1 MSYGASITSGVNIGR
16 TIPLMGSD
24 MNAIKLAKNKAIV
37 IKAAG
42 NGNTSQSSRFYGK
55 GQSYLTLKSNN
66 NAFGANI
73 FNEILNNLIFVG
85 ALDKN
90 EKRIAKWSD
99 RPGNGCFRGKNE
111 NKCTKENQY
120 KYYFIVAPGYVKTT
134 NYDGS
139 YNNTQGTSFSA
150 PIVSGAAALIQSKWS
165 RLKPDQIRT
174 ILFKTAT
181 DMGKKGV
188 DPVYGWGRLNI
199 TRALKPINGSI
210 GGVRVG
216 QRSTVFNRLGSSTSF
231 KNEPTIYD
239 AFDRDF
245 QATNYFYTNRSPI
258 FMAPIISADIPLNL
272 NFNTIEA
279 SDGSLTHSINGVS
292 YKGYT
297 YFQSFSG
304 NTYWQNFDTEPS
316 STYIPPTLAH
326 LISGNSL
333 IGYDTEHFSVFASF
347 PSNDTINPTSPHTLG
362 LVHKSRFES
371 GLIISNT
378 FGSIKENGFFGLNSI
393 DGFGFEKEMTNL
405 FFITDASNTYKS
417 LDYSIRLENHVS
429 PNSYSSDVMSWSNL
443 SLSKLSFDV
452 GHNWDSQRIGI
463 SIKSPLLAR
472 GQFISSID
480 DMRDLDDFYHED
492 EAVRITYDLDI
503 ENSGVFNTMLST
515 ENDGTV
521 SVNYQVKF

>member
-1 MSYGASITSGVNIGR
+1 
-16 TIPLMGSD
+16 
-24 MNAIKLAKNKAIV
+24 
-37 IKAAG
+37 
-42 NGNTSQSSRFYGK
+42 
-55 GQSYLTLKSNN
+55 
-66 NAFGANI
+66 
-73 FNEILNNLIFVG
+73 
-85 ALDKN
+85 
-90 EKRIAKWSD
+90 
-99 RPGNGCFRGKNE
+99 
-111 NKCTKENQY
+111 
-120 KYYFIVAPGYVKTT
+120 
-134 NYDGS
+134 
-139 YNNTQGTSFSA
+139 
-150 PIVSGAAALIQSKWS
+150 
-165 RLKPDQIRT
+165 
-174 ILFKTAT
+174 
-181 DMGKKGV
+181 
-188 DPVYGWGRLNI
+188 
-199 TRALKPINGSI
+199 
-210 GGVRVG
+210 
-216 QRSTVFNRLGSSTSF
+216 
-231 KNEPTIYD
+231 
-239 AFDRDF
+239 
-245 QATNYFYTNRSPI
+245 
-258 FMAPIISADIPLNL
+258 MAPIISADIPLNL